1 MLGQLSLMLD
11 LVIVLLGKTSGWT
24 DAGVGSVIA
33 DDGLGR
39 CVARGDIGLD
49 CTTVGSVITGDG
61 LGRCVARG
69 DIDLDCT
76 TVGSVITGDGLGRCV
91 ARGDTDLDCTVDW
104 CDLTPM
110 FWVESVK
117 RKY

>member
-39 CVARGDIGLD
+39 CVARGDI
-49 CTTVGSVITGDG
+49 
-61 LGRCVARG
+61 
-69 DIDLDCT
+69 DLDCT

-91 ARGDTDLDCTVDW
+91 AREDTDLDCTVDW